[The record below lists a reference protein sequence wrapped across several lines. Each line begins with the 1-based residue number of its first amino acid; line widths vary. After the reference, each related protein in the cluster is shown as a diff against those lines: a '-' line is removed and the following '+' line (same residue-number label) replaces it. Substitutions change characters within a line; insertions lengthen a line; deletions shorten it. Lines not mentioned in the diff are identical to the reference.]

1 MYYLYFFFN
10 EMKYLSQ
17 LIIDLTYSST
27 VVAILDFF
35 VSHLKK
41 LAVAVVERG
50 PLWRGG
56 RDV

>member
-56 RDV
+56 RYV

>member
-1 MYYLYFFFN
+1 MYYSYFIFN

-17 LIIDLTYSST
+17 YIIDAPYSSI
-27 VVAILDFF
+27 VVAILHFF

-56 RDV
+56 CYV

>member
-17 LIIDLTYSST
+17 LIIDLPYSST
-27 VVAILDFF
+27 AVAILDFF

-56 RDV
+56 RY